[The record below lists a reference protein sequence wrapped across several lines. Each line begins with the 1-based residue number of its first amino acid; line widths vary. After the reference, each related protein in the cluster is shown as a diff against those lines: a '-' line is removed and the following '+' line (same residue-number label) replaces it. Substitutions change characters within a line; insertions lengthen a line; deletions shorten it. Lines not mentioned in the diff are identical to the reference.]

1 MSTTKFVTA
10 HAVDAAAHK
19 ELAGGVGNGAQQ
31 VVAAAV
37 AQVLSI
43 DAEKGRF
50 RQTALGVMGALLPTA
65 FAYALRKEALWP
77 VLAFLAVALLA
88 VWLLQAQ
95 EGRRERR
102 KALLLASGA
111 CVLVIAGLLGW
122 RAIEVKS
129 SGQDEY
135 LAWQDARTRL
145 VDYYDLSQIPPEC
158 YEAAGW
164 TASTIERAR
173 SFVFSGF
180 RYNDR
185 IHRGVAGSA

>member
-1 MSTTKFVTA
+1 M
-10 HAVDAAAHK
+10 
-19 ELAGGVGNGAQQ
+19 
-31 VVAAAV
+31 
-37 AQVLSI
+37 
-43 DAEKGRF
+43 
-50 RQTALGVMGALLPTA
+50 
-65 FAYALRKEALWP
+65 P

-135 LAWQDARTRL
+135 LPGRTHAPGWWITMICRRFPRNATRQPDGPPPPSNARA
-145 VDYYDLSQIPPEC
+145 VSFFWIP
-158 YEAAGW
+158 
-164 TASTIERAR
+164 I
-173 SFVFSGF
+173 
-180 RYNDR
+180 
-185 IHRGVAGSA
+185 